1 MVAQPT
7 DTATR
12 AATRAR
18 VGTGASSGIDQA
30 SIRQVTAHSDMLAIV
45 SEVVELKRAGT
56 SHRGLCPF
64 HAEKTPSFHVN
75 AALKVYHCKGC
86 GAGGDLI
93 SFVRETRGMG
103 FVEAVQ
109 WLADRAGVELVR
121 QDLDPHER
129 ARRDSERSQRA
140 RLIELATVAQQFFRS
155 RFSSPDGRAAA
166 DYASKRGLGP
176 AIAVRYGLGAVGGG
190 WSDLCDH
197 LRRLG
202 WADRDIVAMGL
213 GIERPSGGLYDRF
226 RNRLMFPIFSAQG
239 DLVAFGGRDLS
250 GDSQT
255 AKYLNSPEV
264 VDLER
269 ETSSPFHHFYKKGD
283 VVFGLYQAREAIR
296 KSGTAILVEGNLD
309 VMTLAQAGFENT
321 VCAMGTALTDVQA
334 RTIRRF
340 APQVVVLYDG
350 DRAGRAAAHKAVP
363 MLLAEGCNGVLVALP
378 DGEDPDS
385 FVRTQG
391 AEALRQRIAEA
402 LPMLNAH
409 LDALVA
415 AWDGS
420 LQGKSAILQAAG
432 PLLALI
438 GNHDAMARNMAYDY
452 LAARL
457 EPDAPLDLNRA
468 DQRRYLHRPI
478 AIAPA
483 PAPGRAADVAEGPA
497 AAESELL
504 QLLVWY
510 PAELGQPAL
519 RDAVD
524 FVAHPGTRLALRDLL
539 ALHRDHGLDL
549 DAVARWAIDYAD
561 AELRGRVLT
570 WLAEP
575 APAPAAQAARQVAEL
590 VDRIVTVRE
599 IDRQMQRLVE
609 QLRTAPLE
617 SQRALATRL
626 FELRRLRS
634 RH

>member
-1 MVAQPT
+1 
-7 DTATR
+7 
-12 AATRAR
+12 
-18 VGTGASSGIDQA
+18 
-30 SIRQVTAHSDMLAIV
+30 MLAIV

-109 WLADRAGVELVR
+109 WLADRAGVDLVR
-121 QDLDPHER
+121 QDLDPHDR
-129 ARRDSERSQRA
+129 ARLDSERSQRA
-140 RLIELATVAQQFFRS
+140 RLIELGTVAQQFFRA
-155 RFSSPDGRAAA
+155 RFSAADGRAAA
-166 DYASKRGLGP
+166 DYAAKRGLGP
-176 AIAVRYGLGAVGGG
+176 AVAVRYGLGAAGTG
-190 WSDLCDH
+190 WTDLCDH

-202 WADRDIVAMGL
+202 WSDRDILAMGL
-213 GIERPSGGLYDRF
+213 GVERQSGGVFDRF

-250 GDSQT
+250 GDGQT

-264 VDLER
+264 VDSER
-269 ETSSPFHHFYKKGD
+269 DAASPFHHFYKKGD
-283 VVFGLYQAREAIR
+283 VVFGLYQARDAIR

-334 RTIRRF
+334 RTLRRF

-385 FVRTQG
+385 FVRSHG
-391 AEALRQRIAEA
+391 ADALRQRIAEA
-402 LPMLNAH
+402 PPMLNAH

-420 LQGKSAILQAAG
+420 LQGKSAILQTAG

-438 GNHDAMARNMAYDY
+438 GHHDAMARNMAYDY

-457 EPDAPLDLNRA
+457 DPDAPLDHNRA
-468 DQRRYLHRPI
+468 TQARYLHRPP
-478 AIAPA
+478 ALAPA
-483 PAPGRAADVAEGPA
+483 PAPSGPAAVPEGPA

-510 PAELGQPAL
+510 PAELAQPAL
-519 RDAVD
+519 RDAVE
-524 FVAHPGTRLALRDLL
+524 FVADAGIRLALRDLL
-539 ALHRDHGLDL
+539 ASHRDHGLDL
-549 DAVARWAIDYAD
+549 DAVARWALDHPD
-561 AELRGRVLT
+561 EQLRGRVLS

-575 APAPAAQAARQVAEL
+575 APAAAGQAGRQVAEL

-599 IDRQMQRLVE
+599 IDRQMQRVVE
-609 QLRTAPLE
+609 QLRTAPPE

-626 FELRRLRS
+626 FELRRMRS
-634 RH
+634 RQ